1 MPSAPRAG
9 RGDPGSVPSE
19 NGSSVPGSVLPCSA
33 SGAGLLILAAVT
45 VCLVVHHL
53 AVVYTAFVVDLPED
67 DTALPRRADAVATRR
82 TQHLFPCQQTALYH
96 RVAVEHLVRLL
107 YHHRA
112 DPAPQVQF
120 LARAVQVH
128 KKSPYYALQLPK
140 FQSLP
145 SVMVAVPSEFKRFPS
160 LLLLLKI
167 HYFQRKHKEKPNF
180 PLIIE
185 YFLLYLQRNTN
196 KTIHQL

>member
-45 VCLVVHHL
+45 VCLVV
-53 AVVYTAFVVDLPED
+53 
-67 DTALPRRADAVATRR
+67 
-82 TQHLFPCQQTALYH
+82 
-96 RVAVEHLVRLL
+96 
-107 YHHRA
+107 HHRA